1 MIGSLICMFF
11 LGMGVMFCI
20 GAIFIIRYMDS
31 VEDNVYYPMDDDI
44 IEMEAKYNAKHLS
57 EKDR

>member
-1 MIGSLICMFF
+1 MIGSLICMFL

-20 GAIFIIRYMDS
+20 CAIFLIRYVDN
-31 VEDNVYYPMDDDI
+31 VEDDVYYPSEDDI
-44 IEMEAKYNAKHLS
+44 IDMEAEYNAKHLS

>member
-1 MIGSLICMFF
+1 MIGSLIAMFF

-20 GAIFIIRYMDS
+20 GTMFLIKYIDTIQD
-31 VEDNVYYPMDDDI
+31 EVYYPSEDDI
-44 IEMEAKYNAKHLS
+44 IEMGAEYNAKHLS